1 MVDIA
6 TSPAPT
12 KGSGDT
18 QKQVSLTAG
27 QAVERAGR
35 LFAAGKYD
43 QAADL
48 ARQIIKFHP
57 NQSDAH
63 NILGVSL
70 NALGQPQEGVAMIKQ
85 AIKLAP
91 GNAIFYAN
99 LGEVERQ
106 RKRII
111 EARQALLKAVQ
122 LDPKQASAHNN
133 LGILHFEAGEFK
145 EAVASY
151 QKAVA
156 ANPRFAEAYNNLA
169 NASRF
174 AGDHAK
180 ALGHYHKALQLR
192 ENYPEAYN
200 NLGTLLRDQGKYA
213 EAEHAYR
220 KAMGQNSKY
229 MDAYNNLANLLY
241 MTNKDTDA
249 LRVLADALRIQEN
262 HPVTLTITARVQLR
276 RGNHQAAEQAARR
289 AMAANPAN
297 ADAMVALG
305 QVFHET
311 DRFDQAVEILSK
323 ALETAP
329 NSPEARNFYGVALK
343 SVGRLEEG
351 KENILKAI
359 ELNSSNYGAFA
370 NLNDLVDFREAPE
383 LVEKMEAIFAQSK
396 NHDDPRLLSLHFGFA
411 KALDDIG
418 QHERALDHYMKG
430 AAQKRKL
437 LAYDEAETHQF
448 FKDVAQAFPAEVFQ
462 NRPFAGFPNDRLV
475 FIVGMPRSGS
485 TLVEQILAS
494 HPDVFGA
501 GEVKYLARALGQ
513 MRDRFPS
520 MGRYPDLFKDMEAFH
535 FDLLGKSYLKQ
546 TLPPAGTAKKITDKL
561 LTNYFFVGLIN
572 LIFPNAKIVHT
583 VRNPVD
589 TSLSAFT
596 KLFKDDMPHSYD
608 FGELGRYHLQ
618 YQELMNHWRKVLP
631 PGTMLDVNYEDVV
644 ADTEGKARELIDFVG
659 LDWDPACVEFH
670 RSTRPVKTAS
680 VAQVR
685 KPIYTGSVERWRKY
699 GPGLQPLIDALGYK
713 PVDPSTKDGAK
724 AGSAP
729 VPKAIAGAKSA
740 TSKSGSSKSET
751 VKVEP
756 AAAGAAKAEKGK
768 AAAAKAPKA
777 AATKQAVAADTAP
790 MKKGPKKKADTAAAE

>member
-12 KGSGDT
+12 KGSGDN

-70 NALGQPQEGVAMIKQ
+70 NSLGQAQEGVAMIKQ

-91 GNAIFYAN
+91 ANAIFYAN

-106 RKRII
+106 RKRTT

-133 LGILHFEAGEFK
+133 LGILHFDAGEFQ

-151 QKAVA
+151 LKAVA

-180 ALGHYHKALQLR
+180 ALGYYHKALQLR

-200 NLGTLLRDQGKYA
+200 NLGTLLRDQGKFA

-220 KAMGQNSKY
+220 KAMGQNSRY

-241 MTNKDTDA
+241 MTNKDSDA
-249 LRVLADALRIQEN
+249 LRVLADALRIQDN

-289 AMAANPAN
+289 AMAANPTN

-323 ALETAP
+323 ALEAAP

-359 ELNSSNYGAFA
+359 ELNSSNYGAYA

-383 LVEKMEAIFAQSK
+383 LVAKMESIFAESK

-418 QHERALDHYMKG
+418 QHERALSHYMKG

-448 FKDVAQAFPAEVFQ
+448 FKDVAKAFPAEVFQ

-520 MGRYPDLFKDMEAFH
+520 MGRYPDLFKEMEPFH
-535 FDLLGKSYLKQ
+535 FDLIGKSYLKQ
-546 TLPPAGTAKKITDKL
+546 TLPAAGSAKKITDKL

-572 LIFPNAKIVHT
+572 LIFPNAKFVHT

-618 YQELMNHWRKVLP
+618 YQALMEHWRKVLP

-659 LDWDPACVEFH
+659 LEWDPACVEFH
-670 RSTRPVKTAS
+670 RSKRPVKTAS

-713 PVDPSTKDGAK
+713 PADVSSKEKGDAKTASKPAAK
-724 AGSAP
+724 AAVAS
-729 VPKAIAGAKSA
+729 KSA
-740 TSKSGSSKSET
+740 AVKTGRS
-751 VKVEP
+751 KVEAAQADP
-756 AAAGAAKAEKGK
+756 ASAKVSKADTGAGGAAKASK
-768 AAAAKAPKA
+768 AAPAKQT
-777 AATKQAVAADTAP
+777 ATDAT
-790 MKKGPKKKADTAAAE
+790 PKKKAPKK